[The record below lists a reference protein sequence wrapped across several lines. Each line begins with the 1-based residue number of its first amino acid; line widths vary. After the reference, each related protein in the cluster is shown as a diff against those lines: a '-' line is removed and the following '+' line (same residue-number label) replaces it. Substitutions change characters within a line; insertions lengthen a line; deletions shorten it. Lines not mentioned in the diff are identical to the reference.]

1 MQMFLLLC
9 TPAIFLAISRC
20 LSWFEPTKKARLGWL
35 VAQFRWK
42 EGGSKEAQRKLE
54 KRRK

>member
-1 MQMFLLLC
+1 MFLLLC

-35 VAQFRWK
+35 VAQFQWK